1 MSDYNNDNYYN
12 ESQNEQG
19 NSAPPDQ
26 ENYGRQTPLENRDG
40 WQQGTDQS
48 SYYNM
53 PDYNRSNQGYYGYQQ
68 NDPGQ
73 QNRPPKKETNSM
85 AITSM
90 LLGIFSLVTCCA
102 SPLGII
108 LGIVSIVL
116 AILSKKGQP
125 MSGFAIAGIVLSAIG
140 ILLSLLFFAY
150 YMLVLSLM
158 KDPQYATLF
167 NDLLEQYQSF
177 Q

>member
-1 MSDYNNDNYYN
+1 MSDYNHGNNYN
-12 ESQNEQG
+12 EPQNEQE
-19 NSAPPDQ
+19 SDQ
-26 ENYGRQTPLENRDG
+26 N
-40 WQQGTDQS
+40 
-48 SYYNM
+48 SYYHM
-53 PDYNRSNQGYYGYQQ
+53 PDYNNSNQGYYGYQQ

-73 QNRPPKKETNSM
+73 QNRPPRQENNPM

-102 SPLGII
+102 SPLGIV

-140 ILLSLLFFAY
+140 ILMSLLFFAY

-158 KDPQYATLF
+158 KDPEYAALF
-167 NDLLEQYQSF
+167 NSLLKQYQSF

>member
-26 ENYGRQTPLENRDG
+26 GNYGRQTPPENRDG

-68 NDPGQ
+68 NDPDSKTGRQ
-73 QNRPPKKETNSM
+73 KRKPTLWRSHLCFWES
-85 AITSM
+85 
-90 LLGIFSLVTCCA
+90 
-102 SPLGII
+102 SPL
-108 LGIVSIVL
+108 
-116 AILSKKGQP
+116 
-125 MSGFAIAGIVLSAIG
+125 
-140 ILLSLLFFAY
+140 
-150 YMLVLSLM
+150 
-158 KDPQYATLF
+158 
-167 NDLLEQYQSF
+167 
-177 Q
+177 